1 MTVMKIEPK
10 TLSVLKNFSSIN
22 PSLLF
27 HPGDTLFTVSPT
39 KSILAKAKVDQS
51 FERQFAIFDL
61 SRFLGVMSL
70 FDNPDLEFNERSVRI
85 VSGDRELD
93 YRYADASTIISP
105 DPNKQINLPAPEVEF
120 VLTSANLSDIQRAL
134 GALGMPEIAVAGD
147 RTDLWL
153 QVTDSKNP
161 NGDSYRI
168 KVGTTDKKFHLV
180 FKAENLKLIPQ
191 DYQVKITSKGLS
203 HFKGN
208 QVIDVDYWIALE
220 AKASKF
226 ED

>member
-1 MTVMKIEPK
+1 M
-10 TLSVLKNFSSIN
+10 
-22 PSLLF
+22 
-27 HPGDTLFTVSPT
+27 FTVSPT

-61 SRFLGVMSL
+61 SRFIGVMSL
-70 FDNPDLEFNERSVRI
+70 FDNPDLEFNEKSVRI

-105 DPNKQINLPAPEVEF
+105 DPAKQINLPSPEVDF
-120 VLTSANLSDIQRAL
+120 TLTSANLNDIQRAL

-161 NGDSYRI
+161 SGDSYRI
-168 KVGTTDKKFHLV
+168 KVGSTDKKFHLV

-191 DYQVKITSKGLS
+191 DYTVKITSKGLS

-226 ED
+226 EN

>member
-10 TLSVLKNFSSIN
+10 TLNVLKNFSAIN

-27 HPGDTLFTVSPT
+27 QPGDTLFTVSPT

-70 FDNPDLEFNERSVRI
+70 FENPDLEFNERSVRI

-120 VLTSANLSDIQRAL
+120 ALTSATLSDIQRAL

-147 RTDLWL
+147 RKDLWL

-168 KVGTTDKKFHLV
+168 KVGSTDKKFHLV